1 MKRIKFTNV
10 YRNIALLLLLLLV
23 KFSEYFQ
30 TIRHF
35 NERPNFSTLPILRY
49 LKIFTKTRLLLNFA
63 ARLLAKNA
71 RGKKRPRKNA
81 LDQLPGRKKTSAAK
95 EMQKVTFRMQ
105 ALIRDRTRLFQ
116 VLQTLDFPLEADNF
130 LTAPESLLK
139 LQAGQYSFTFSQKS
153 Y

>member
-1 MKRIKFTNV
+1 
-10 YRNIALLLLLLLV
+10 
-23 KFSEYFQ
+23 
-30 TIRHF
+30 
-35 NERPNFSTLPILRY
+35 
-49 LKIFTKTRLLLNFA
+49 
-63 ARLLAKNA
+63 
-71 RGKKRPRKNA
+71 
-81 LDQLPGRKKTSAAK
+81 
-95 EMQKVTFRMQ
+95 MQKVTFRMQ